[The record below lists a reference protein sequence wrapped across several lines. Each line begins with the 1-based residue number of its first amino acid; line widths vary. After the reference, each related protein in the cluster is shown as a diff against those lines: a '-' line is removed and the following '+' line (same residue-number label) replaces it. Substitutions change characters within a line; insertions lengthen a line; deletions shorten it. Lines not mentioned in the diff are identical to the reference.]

1 MANTDSLS
9 DTSVKVNTAS
19 LIEACNKWSSDVSGV
34 GLSSIDIASTFS
46 AFTDLGIG
54 TNYFASLKIALERA
68 DKLATNISK
77 LIDMSATDQEEAD
90 DSSSKK
96 ASDNKYGSSQYD
108 RSSGGSS
115 SDSSAAS
122 SVADSSA
129 GDYTSDNTDADLGVN
144 PDNDTQESE
153 LDTSDENE
161 IVAALESMFSE
172 DEIDI
177 ESLDDLTVLKEK
189 LLASPNLSDDLKEK
203 ISAMD
208 ENELLIELTNIL
220 ASGELVSDF
229 SKTIITIFDNELK
242 EDFENATIY
251 DSAESIAKVYDFLSK
266 DNNFQEKVR
275 EIYLGVAD
283 YEYVDDNVVEL
294 TRSFVD
300 FLAAAK
306 NVSYEDIL
314 TDPSYQSDL
323 LEGINELK
331 DSFSI
336 MTVINNLGDDEIS
349 LLYSNIIVG
358 DEA

>member
-1 MANTDSLS
+1 
-9 DTSVKVNTAS
+9 
-19 LIEACNKWSSDVSGV
+19 
-34 GLSSIDIASTFS
+34 
-46 AFTDLGIG
+46 
-54 TNYFASLKIALERA
+54 
-68 DKLATNISK
+68 
-77 LIDMSATDQEEAD
+77 MSATDQEEAD

-115 SDSSAAS
+115 SGSSAAS

-208 ENELLIELTNIL
+208 ENELLTELTNIL

-251 DSAESIAKVYDFLSK
+251 DYAATITKVYDFSSK

-275 EIYLGVAD
+275 AI
-283 YEYVDDNVVEL
+283 
-294 TRSFVD
+294 
-300 FLAAAK
+300 
-306 NVSYEDIL
+306 
-314 TDPSYQSDL
+314 
-323 LEGINELK
+323 
-331 DSFSI
+331 
-336 MTVINNLGDDEIS
+336 
-349 LLYSNIIVG
+349 
-358 DEA
+358 